1 MGKVHYWVLGFY
13 DDKNNE
19 PCGDW
24 CIKTEIENID
34 KETAIRILCGETSD
48 DELHH
53 LIPYYDDIFEISE
66 EEAIKDFGMQEFTV
80 RVEESYGV
88 RYLRGE
94 KYVQNF

>member
-34 KETAIRILCGETSD
+34 KQII
-48 DELHH
+48 
-53 LIPYYDDIFEISE
+53 
-66 EEAIKDFGMQEFTV
+66 MQKEMM
-80 RVEESYGV
+80 
-88 RYLRGE
+88 
-94 KYVQNF
+94 KIQ